1 MSMLE
6 LGDVGQGVVLAILI
20 LLILVLFNNLT
31 RSKPRRS
38 YPFPYR
44 RGRFDRFS
52 NAFQL
57 LRFDQRQT
65 PDLTD
70 VGQQLHAVM
79 AASFEKRR
87 VLSTSEYR
95 VFAIIEG
102 EIAAQRAG
110 YRVFAQ
116 TSLGEILKSSNQDA
130 FRSINSK
137 RVDILVIDR
146 SGWPFL
152 AVEFQGGG
160 HYQGTAAARDAVKK
174 EALRKAGVKH
184 MEFSATDI
192 DAQIKSRLRELFA
205 SRVVASARN

>member
-1 MSMLE
+1 
-6 LGDVGQGVVLAILI
+6 
-20 LLILVLFNNLT
+20 
-31 RSKPRRS
+31 
-38 YPFPYR
+38 
-44 RGRFDRFS
+44 
-52 NAFQL
+52 

-184 MEFSATDI
+184 MEFSATDT